1 MQSTSEKIPV
11 TIISGFLGSGKTTL
25 INHILTQQH
34 THRMAII
41 QNEFGEIGIDGE
53 LIESRSQDIFELNNG
68 CICCTV
74 QGDLLRALYDL
85 KQTGKPIDHLLIE
98 TTGLADPRPIAQ
110 TFLNGSNIQND
121 FKLDGLVCTVDAKHV
136 QIQLKESPEAKHQIR
151 SANMLLINKT
161 DLVDEVEFAAV
172 KKRLKEI
179 NPLVATRKTQFGQI
193 PLKQILDIQGFD
205 VNKIDVETRSNA
217 TDHSHHFHEHHE
229 HDDDMMSISLE
240 YPGFVDLERLDAWLS
255 LLLNVLQRNRIFRI
269 KGIVNVWDEDR
280 RYIFQVVHQ
289 MINGDYGKPWEDQE
303 RTNQFVFIG
312 KKLNKKLLRDG
323 FEACLKQ

>member
-25 INHILTQQH
+25 VNYILTQQH
-34 THRMAII
+34 ERRIAII
-41 QNEFGEIGIDGE
+41 QNEFGEIGIDGD
-53 LIESRSQDIFELNNG
+53 LIESDSQDIFELNNG

-74 QGDLLRALYDL
+74 QGDLLRALHDL

-121 FKLDGLVCTVDAKHV
+121 FKLDGLVCTVDAKHI
-136 QIQLKESPEAKHQIR
+136 QFQLKESPEAKHQIR

-161 DLVDEVEFAAV
+161 DLVDEHEFATV
-172 KKRLKEI
+172 KKRLNEI
-179 NPLVATRKTQFGQI
+179 NPLVEIRETQFGQV
-193 PLKQILDIQGFD
+193 PLHQILDIQGFD
-205 VNKIDVETRSNA
+205 VNKIDVETTSNT
-217 TDHSHHFHEHHE
+217 TDHSHHTHEHHE

-240 YPGFVDLERLDAWLS
+240 YSGYVDLERLDAWLS

-269 KGIVNVWDEDR
+269 KGIVNLFDEER

-289 MINGDYGKPWEDQE
+289 MVNGNFGKPWEDQQ
-303 RTNQFVFIG
+303 RTNRFVFIG

>member
-1 MQSTSEKIPV
+1 MQNPIPV

-25 INHILTQQH
+25 VNHILTQQH
-34 THRMAII
+34 GRRIAII

-53 LIESRSQDIFELNNG
+53 LVESSRQDVFELNNG

-74 QGDLLRALYDL
+74 QGDLLRALHDL
-85 KQTGKPIDHLLIE
+85 KQTGKPIEHLLIE

-136 QIQLKESPEAKHQIR
+136 QFQLKESPEAKHQIR
-151 SANMLLINKT
+151 SANILLINKT
-161 DLVDEVEFAAV
+161 DLVNEHEFAAV
-172 KKRLKEI
+172 KKRVKEI
-179 NPLVATRKTQFGQI
+179 NPLVSTHKTQFGQI
-193 PLKQILDIQGFD
+193 PLNQILDIQGFD
-205 VNKIDVETRSNA
+205 VNEIDFEQRSDDA
-217 TDHSHHFHEHHE
+217 GHSYHTHEHHE
-229 HDDDMMSISLE
+229 HDDEMMSISLE
-240 YPGFVDLERLDAWLS
+240 YSGYVDLERLDAWLS

-269 KGIVNVWDEDR
+269 KGIVNVFNEER

-289 MINGDYGKPWEDQE
+289 VINGEYSKPWEDQE
-303 RTNQFVFIG
+303 RTNRFVFIG